1 MQQTCTEAS
10 TETCLPR
17 SGLARTSAP
26 SLRYRD
32 PLRTEMAAPPC
43 PSRPRSCT
51 THANQITAQHVHHA
65 NHNGSP
71 VHSPSALHPSNP
83 PPTTGGRAIRHSRSP
98 PAPARTAAGAC
109 RSPKEARPARCPG
122 GHRRTGHLHAVAAP
136 QPLTVTPAR
145 HWPHHPSTT
154 ANRPSTT
161 RRPQIR
167 AVNSTGRR
175 WGWTGPGSYRRRGCP
190 RRCGKPGK
198 HGKCGM
204 RVEVVWVS
212 VCGGAARNF
221 PVAACCAPTTDFHPI
236 FHGHGLLAGRRTD

>member
-1 MQQTCTEAS
+1 MY
-10 TETCLPR
+10 R
-17 SGLARTSAP
+17 GK
-26 SLRYRD
+26 YRD
-32 PLRTEMAAPPC
+32 MPTTFGSRSRLPLLPGFAIEIPYVQKWRPPC
-43 PSRPRSCT
+43 PPRPRSCT
-51 THANQITAQHVHHA
+51 THANQITAQH
-65 NHNGSP
+65 SP
-71 VHSPSALHPSNP
+71 PRQSQRLARPLPVRPPHLHLSS
-83 PPTTGGRAIRHSRSP
+83 PTTGGRAIRHSRSS

-122 GHRRTGHLHAVAAP
+122 GHRRTGHLHAVGAP
-136 QPLTVTPAR
+136 QPLTATPAR

-175 WGWTGPGSYRRRGCP
+175 WGWTGPGSYGRRGCP
-190 RRCGKPGK
+190 RTCGKR
-198 HGKCGM
+198 GKCGM
-204 RVEVVWVS
+204 RVEVVWMS

-236 FHGHGLLAGRRTD
+236 FHGHGLLAGRRTG